1 VSREKRKEEAARL
14 IRRLTDDSI
23 LAVVSERIPELDR
36 HEIRDLL
43 NLAADAVAPPPAQG
57 VDEATIQVDG
67 AAIGNPGPAGAGV
80 VILDAHNRKVAELSE
95 PLGRTTNNVAE
106 YRALILGLSKARQ
119 LGVRH
124 VHVRAD
130 SELMVRQITG
140 EYRIKDEKLQA
151 LSREALDI
159 IDSFDS
165 FDIRHVD
172 RSENKAA
179 DRLSKRAA
187 EANSER

>member
-14 IRRLTDDSI
+14 LRRLTDDSI

-43 NLAADAVAPPPAQG
+43 NLAADAVAPPPARG

>member
-1 VSREKRKEEAARL
+1 VTRKKGKEEAARL
-14 IRRLTDDSI
+14 LRRLNDEPI
-23 LAVVSERIPELDR
+23 LAAISERVPDLDPG
-36 HEIRDLL
+36 EIRDLL
-43 NLAADAVAPPPAQG
+43 NLAADAVAPPP
-57 VDEATIQVDG
+57 VPEIDEATIQVDG
-67 AAIGNPGPAGAGV
+67 ASIGNPGPAGAGV
-80 VILDAHNRKVAELSE
+80 VILDSRNRKVAEMSE
-95 PLGRTTNNVAE
+95 PLGETTNNVAE
-106 YRALILGLSKARQ
+106 YRALILGLSMARQ

-130 SELMVRQITG
+130 SELMVRQMTG
-140 EYRIKDEKLQA
+140 EYRIKDEKLRA

-165 FDIRHVD
+165 FEIRHVD

-187 EANSER
+187 EANS